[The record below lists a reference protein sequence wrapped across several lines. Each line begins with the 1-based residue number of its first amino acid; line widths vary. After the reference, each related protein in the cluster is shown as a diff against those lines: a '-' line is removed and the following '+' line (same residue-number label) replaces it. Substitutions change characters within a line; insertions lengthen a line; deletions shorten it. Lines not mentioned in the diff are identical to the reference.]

1 MNENAL
7 IEQLRCENSRNFAF
21 RQLMIQEQEK
31 TYRLIRRMV
40 IDHDDAN
47 DLVQA
52 TFIKVFENINEF
64 AGKSK
69 ISTWIYRIA
78 MNETL
83 NFLRH
88 KRRKLFVPIIDV
100 ERQLRNKID
109 SGTNF
114 SGDDIEKKLQKA
126 ILTLPEKQRLVFNMR
141 YYESIKYEE
150 MSEILGTSVGALKA
164 SYHIAEEKI
173 QKILKAD

>member
-88 KRRKLFVPIIDV
+88 KRRKLFVPIVDV

-109 SGTNF
+109 SGTDF
-114 SGDDIEKKLQKA
+114 SGDEIEKKLQKA